1 MPGIDPF
8 NANVPTPTLLRLPS
22 YLDVI
27 QRARQA
33 GLKRL
38 SSAEIGRELG
48 YGSVQV
54 RKDLASISNAGKP
67 RTGFDVMQLEKDIRH
82 ALGYNEDRSAVVL
95 GVGHLGRALMNY
107 TGFKN
112 NGLRI
117 LAGFDIKPSDD
128 PTLKGKVMPLSS
140 LENFCRENEVD
151 LAILTVPAEAADDA
165 AAEVVKAGIKAIW
178 NFSPTTLH
186 VPDEIIVQ
194 NENIAESLGLLWYRM
209 QTENRTDGDQK

>member
-1 MPGIDPF
+1 MAGINPF
-8 NANVPTPTLLRLPS
+8 DANVPTPTLLRLPS

-27 QRARQA
+27 QRAKES
-33 GLKRL
+33 GITRL
-38 SSAEIGRELG
+38 SSAEIGDELG

-67 RTGFDVMQLEKDIRH
+67 RTGFDVIQLEKDLRH
-82 ALGYNEDRSAVVL
+82 ALGYNENRNAVLL

-107 TGFKN
+107 ESFPN
-112 NGLRI
+112 NGLNI
-117 LAGFDIKPSDD
+117 LAGFDIVPTDD
-128 PTLKGKVMPLSS
+128 ETLRGKVFPLSH
-140 LENFCRENEVD
+140 LADFCRENQVD

-165 AAEVVKAGIKAIW
+165 AAEVVAAGIKAIW

-186 VPDEIIVQ
+186 VPENIIVQ

-209 QTENRTDGDQK
+209 QTENRNE